1 MIVSPNKANTLSADF
16 VGFVV
21 AVLTLVVV
29 GGVGV
34 VTVTGGSPGLGW
46 KV

>member
-1 MIVSPNKANTLSADF
+1 MIVSPNKANILSADF

-34 VTVTGGSPGLGW
+34 VTVTGGSLGLGW